1 MNFSFVTQVAAAT
14 RLTVFGIRDLAGY
27 PKRRFAPDD
36 HGSTS
41 ETFWHLLCCWSQ
53 LSNNPISSTQTR
65 DPAGRPRELARP
77 GVAPGGRQDLTAEG
91 NEGWGLG
98 NLALGVMQKRNF
110 QVTVA
115 IFRSPF
121 CPYILPPDDRLG
133 TGAGRPPRL
142 GRVALFNPCRNLSG
156 SVKSPGGSAGV
167 DSVEKTGTVRF
178 GYGEVMFWGVSRNL
192 GDRVLQ
198 IRGGFGADTVGRS
211 CDSVQCQRTAL
222 PQVWLPTVTG
232 SELRCSAAIGVLR
245 LPPPNGTARSPRLTV
260 PGGTGGVSTA
270 SALITD
276 PELLAG

>member
-1 MNFSFVTQVAAAT
+1 MTTVALLKLSGTFCVAGVSSRITLSPQHRPAT
-14 RLTVFGIRDLAGY
+14 
-27 PKRRFAPDD
+27 PP
-36 HGSTS
+36 
-41 ETFWHLLCCWSQ
+41 
-53 LSNNPISSTQTR
+53 
-65 DPAGRPRELARP
+65 
-77 GVAPGGRQDLTAEG
+77 VAPGGRQDLTAEG

-110 QVTVA
+110 PVTVA

-260 PGGTGGVSTA
+260 PGDTGGVSTA